1 MFGKNSCLTLILCLY
16 LFIILFDNHSNQAN
30 EMVEMVVSAD
40 VGAAVRDKA
49 KESFRILS
57 VASTASSSS

>member
-16 LFIILFDNHSNQAN
+16 LFVIFDNHSNQAN

-40 VGAAVRDKA
+40 VCAAVRDKA